1 MVGSVGVLGAPGG
14 IRGMGVRRY
23 GSIGIM
29 GCGDVGV
36 CEYVSSREN
45 EYGKIVKEGTKKGTK
60 EGQGRE
66 G

>member
-1 MVGSVGVLGAPGG
+1 MVVWEHWEHE
-14 IRGMGVRRY
+14 RNTRNGVRRY

-29 GCGDVGV
+29 GYGDVGV
-36 CEYVSSREN
+36 CKYVSSREN
-45 EYGKIVKEGTKKGTK
+45 EYGKIVKEGTK

>member
-1 MVGSVGVLGAPGG
+1 MEG
-14 IRGMGVRRY
+14 IRGMGVRWY

-29 GCGDVGV
+29 GYGDVGV
-36 CEYVSSREN
+36 CKYVSSREN

-60 EGQGRE
+60 EGQRRE